1 MSHFLAP
8 QAHGE
13 QGVWLHRSVGGVC
26 GLLIS
31 LLTISWQEQNAQDKG
46 LQLAQ
51 EKAQVQMNLNQIV
64 MPSPEGDSTRL
75 VNAVQ
80 SNHVPHVPHAPHA
93 AATEMRQR
101 LQFLASRQ
109 SDRQS
114 LSEVQ
119 SYLLQ
124 GRAHHSHAKVEM
136 KLLEWQ
142 EGKMVWEGQVMSAQD
157 LAPLH
162 QRLMTFSHW
171 QEVPNWPQFQWV
183 APTAQALLPELP
195 RYAFR
200 MQGQLKSSLST
211 ASAPQKPQVLHHE

>member
-8 QAHGE
+8 QAHDE
-13 QGVWLHRSVGGVC
+13 QGVWLLRSVGGVC

-31 LLTISWQEQNAQDKG
+31 LLTIGWQEQNAQEQG
-46 LQLAQ
+46 LLLAH

-64 MPSPEGDSTRL
+64 MLSPEGDPTRV

-80 SNHVPHVPHAPHA
+80 SNHAPGA
-93 AATEMRQR
+93 AATDMRQR
-101 LQFLASRQ
+101 LQFLVNRQ
-109 SDRQS
+109 SERQS

-124 GRAHHSHAKVEM
+124 GRAHHSHAKVEL

-162 QRLMTFSHW
+162 QRLLTFSNWH
-171 QEVPNWPQFQWV
+171 EVPTWPQFQWV
-183 APTAQALLPELP
+183 APTAPALSPDSP

-200 MQGQLKSSLST
+200 MQAQLKSSLSA
-211 ASAPQKPQVLHHE
+211 ASAPQKPQALHHE

>member
-1 MSHFLAP
+1 MRYFLAP

-13 QGVWLHRSVGGVC
+13 QGVWLRRFVGGVC

-31 LLTISWQEQNAQDKG
+31 LLNICWQEQNAQDQG
-46 LQLAQ
+46 LELAQ
-51 EKAQVQMNLNQIV
+51 EKTQVQMSFNQIV
-64 MPSPEGDSTRL
+64 MPSPEDDSTRL
-75 VNAVQ
+75 VDPVQ
-80 SNHVPHVPHAPHA
+80 SNHAPHVPHA
-93 AATEMRQR
+93 AATDMRQR
-101 LQFLASRQ
+101 LQFLVSRQ
-109 SDRQS
+109 SERQG

-162 QRLMTFSHW
+162 QRLLTFSNWH
-171 QEVPNWPQFQWV
+171 EVPTWPQFQWV
-183 APTAQALLPELP
+183 APTAQTLSPDSP

-200 MQGQLKSSLST
+200 MQAQLKSSLS
-211 ASAPQKPQVLHHE
+211 AVSAPQKPQALHHE

>member
-8 QAHGE
+8 QTHHE
-13 QGVWLHRSVGGVC
+13 QGVWLLRSVGGVC

-31 LLTISWQEQNAQDKG
+31 LLTIRWQEQNAHDQG
-46 LQLAQ
+46 LQLVQ
-51 EKAQVQMNLNQIV
+51 EKAQVQSNVNQIV
-64 MPSPEGDSTRL
+64 MPSSEGDSTRG

-80 SNHVPHVPHAPHA
+80 SKHATHA

-101 LQFLASRQ
+101 LQFLAHRQ
-109 SDRQS
+109 SERQS
-114 LSEVQ
+114 LSAVQ

-124 GRAHHSHAKVEM
+124 GRAHHSHAKVEL

-162 QRLMTFSHW
+162 QRLLTFSNW
-171 QEVPNWPQFQWV
+171 QEVPTWPQFQWV
-183 APTAQALLPELP
+183 APTAQATPPELP

-200 MQGQLKSSLST
+200 MQAQLKSSSSA
-211 ASAPQKPQVLHHE
+211 ASAPQKPQALHHE

>member
-1 MSHFLAP
+1 MSHFLSP
-8 QAHGE
+8 QAHDE
-13 QGVWLHRSVGGVC
+13 QNVWLRRSVGGVC

-31 LLTISWQEQNAQDKG
+31 LLTISWQEQNAQQQG

-51 EKAQVQMNLNQIV
+51 EKVQVQMNLNQIV
-64 MPSPEGDSTRL
+64 MPFPGGDSTHV

-80 SNHVPHVPHAPHA
+80 STHAPGA
-93 AATEMRQR
+93 AATDMRQR
-101 LQFLASRQ
+101 LQFLVNRQ
-109 SDRQS
+109 SERQS

-124 GRAHHSHAKVEM
+124 GRAHHSHAKVDL

-142 EGKMVWEGQVMSAQD
+142 DGKMVWEGQVTSAQD

-162 QRLMTFSHW
+162 QRLLTFSNW
-171 QEVPNWPQFQWV
+171 QEVPTWPQFQWV
-183 APTAQALLPELP
+183 APTGQALPTELA

-200 MQGQLKSSLST
+200 IQAQLKSALNAASL
-211 ASAPQKPQVLHHE
+211 PQKPQALHHE